1 MPKLVGDA
9 RNDLVLHLEEVGDGL
24 VEAFG
29 PEVRSA
35 LRFDE
40 LHVDAHAGPNTLHAA
55 FEDVAHIE
63 TRARSAG
70 DRPTCPCR
78 GSTCWPV
85 VVKIPGKFDDSTFE
99 RTASS
104 FDNPDFVDV
113 VIHCYR
119 FCFGIAAGDPA
130 LASLEARLAAKPKIG
145 IPTITFDGTQD
156 PLKPGRTANHAP
168 MFINRHEHR
177 VVDCGHNLPWEAP
190 HDFADAILTVRG

>member
-1 MPKLVGDA
+1 M
-9 RNDLVLHLEEVGDGL
+9 
-24 VEAFG
+24 
-29 PEVRSA
+29 RSA

-63 TRARSAG
+63 LAPDLPEIDRLVLVEEAHAG
-70 DRPTCPCR
+70 RLL
-78 GSTCWPV
+78 
-85 VVKIPGKFDDSTFE
+85 VKIPGKFDDSTFE